1 MESCSCAHDVEAV
14 VRKSSSKA
22 RQRRSKPESRGA
34 PLERTHSKDEK
45 MSEQDDPFERI
56 LQAYAESVRAKDVDA
71 FVAIYADD
79 VHVFDMWGSW
89 SLQGI
94 AAWRA
99 MAEQWFS
106 SLGDEQVVVSVADAR
121 STVHAEMAVGHASL
135 AYAAVSASGAVLRS
149 LDNRI
154 TLAMRK
160 TKGAWKIFHEHTS
173 APIDHATLH
182 ARLKR
187 DGAA

>member
-1 MESCSCAHDVEAV
+1 
-14 VRKSSSKA
+14 
-22 RQRRSKPESRGA
+22 
-34 PLERTHSKDEK
+34 
-45 MSEQDDPFERI
+45 MSEQQDPFVQI
-56 LQAYAESVRAKDVDA
+56 LEAYSASVRAKDVEA

-79 VHVFDMWGSW
+79 VHVFDMWGTW

-106 SLGDEQVVVSVADAR
+106 SLGDEQVVVSVAQAR
-121 STVHAEMAVGHASL
+121 ATVHADLAVGHASL
-135 AYAAVSASGAVLRS
+135 TYTAVSAAGAVLRS

-154 TLAMRK
+154 TLALRK
-160 TKGAWKIFHEHTS
+160 TQGSWKIFHEHTS
-173 APIDHATLH
+173 APIDHATLR
-182 ARLKR
+182 ARIKR